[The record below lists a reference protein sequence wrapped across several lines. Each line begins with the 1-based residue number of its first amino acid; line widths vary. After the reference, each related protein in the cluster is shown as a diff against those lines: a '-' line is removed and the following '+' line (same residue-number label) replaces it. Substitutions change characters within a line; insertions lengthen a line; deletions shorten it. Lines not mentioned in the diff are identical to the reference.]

1 LHSNGL
7 LNGKGD
13 KIMKKP
19 AVLVAAFMVI
29 TAGFLY
35 ADDTSFRCG
44 SDLIEIG
51 YSMAQVQYS
60 CGAPDSQMVIGQPDR
75 SGIVISQWTYYRDS
89 GAYVL
94 TFRGSTLIK
103 KVFQRLD

>member
-1 LHSNGL
+1 M
-7 LNGKGD
+7 
-13 KIMKKP
+13 KIT
-19 AVLVAAFMVI
+19 AVTIVAVMAL

-44 SDLIEIG
+44 GDLIGIG
-51 YSMAQVQYS
+51 YSMAQVQHS
-60 CGAPDSQMVIGQPDR
+60 CGAPDSQMVIGQPNR
-75 SGIVISQWTYYRDS
+75 SGTVITQWTYYKDS

-103 KVFQRLD
+103 KEFQRLN